1 MSAKDLLKALNHAGA
16 KPALGKSIPVH
27 TGLRAPSDAQL
38 GCGNRA
44 QAASFLAAPDSSRAV
59 PKALLLVLLLS
70 LAGCAVSRP
79 TTTTRLIPPATA
91 DTERAQELVSA
102 TKQPE
107 VPSAPAQPAPQFA
120 QRVSDTRPPPA
131 SASMGAEK
139 LATPHAPAVVR
150 ASERTALSTGPPVP
164 KAPIAVVSGTVTD
177 APVQALVFRGPPP
190 EIAAPRSGIKW
201 WAWLGLGL
209 GGAALGGLAW
219 FSAIRR
225 AKSADLPNTGKDD
238 LKMPPELLFK
248 EPLNLP
254 QEIVL
259 AEEP

>member
-16 KPALGKSIPVH
+16 KPALGKSILVH
-27 TGLRAPSDAQL
+27 TRLRAPSDAQL

-131 SASMGAEK
+131 SASKGAEK
-139 LATPHAPAVVR
+139 LATPHTPAVVR

-219 FSAIRR
+219 FCAIRR

-254 QEIVL
+254 
-259 AEEP
+259 

>member
-1 MSAKDLLKALNHAGA
+1 MSARDLLKAQNFAGA

-38 GCGNRA
+38 GCGKRA
-44 QAASFLAAPDSSRAV
+44 QAGSFLAAPDSSRVV
-59 PKALLLVLLLS
+59 PKALLLALSLS

-79 TTTTRLIPPATA
+79 TTTTRLIPPARVG
-91 DTERAQELVSA
+91 TEGAQEPASA
-102 TKQPE
+102 TKQSE
-107 VPSAPAQPAPQFA
+107 VPSTPAQPAPQLA
-120 QRVSDTRPPPA
+120 QRVSETRPPPA
-131 SASMGAEK
+131 SASKGAEK
-139 LATPHAPAVVR
+139 LAAPNTPAVAR
-150 ASERTALSTGPPVP
+150 ASERIALSTGPSVP
-164 KAPIAVVSGTVTD
+164 KAPIAVVSGAVTD

-190 EIAAPRSGIKW
+190 ETPAPRSGIKW

-209 GGAALGGLAW
+209 GAAALAGLAW

>member
-1 MSAKDLLKALNHAGA
+1 MSAKDLLKALNPAGA

-38 GCGNRA
+38 GCRNRA
-44 QAASFLAAPDSSRAV
+44 QVASFLAVPGSSRVV
-59 PKALLLVLLLS
+59 PKALLLALS
-70 LAGCAVSRP
+70 LSLVGCAVSRS
-79 TTTTRLIPPATA
+79 TTTTRLIPPARA
-91 DTERAQELVSA
+91 GAEGAQELASA
-102 TKQPE
+102 AKQPE
-107 VPSAPAQPAPQFA
+107 APSAPVQPAPQPA
-120 QRVSDTRPPPA
+120 QRVSETKPPPA
-131 SASMGAEK
+131 SASKGAEK
-139 LATPHAPAVVR
+139 LATPSTPAVVR
-150 ASERTALSTGPPVP
+150 ASERTTLPAQPSVP
-164 KAPIAVVSGTVTD
+164 KAPVAVVSGTVTD

-190 EIAAPRSGIKW
+190 EARSPRSGIKW
-201 WAWLGLGL
+201 WVWLGL
-209 GGAALGGLAW
+209 GGAALAIVAW